1 MQLKMHLQASSKGK
15 GKARKQQEKEGKAS
29 IVLRPSLK
37 RHMCVRE
44 LWAQRIFTSGR
55 SAASSA
61 LQSSELPRACTSAR
75 LGALATTA
83 APAAGG

>member
-1 MQLKMHLQASSKGK
+1 MQLKMHLQASSK

-37 RHMCVRE
+37 RHLCVRE